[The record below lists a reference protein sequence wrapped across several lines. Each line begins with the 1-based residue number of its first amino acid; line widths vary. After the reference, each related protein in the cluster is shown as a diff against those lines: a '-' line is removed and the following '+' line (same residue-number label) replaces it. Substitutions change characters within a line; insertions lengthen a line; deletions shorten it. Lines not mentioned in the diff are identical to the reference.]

1 MDFKCCIAW
10 KYFTKIVIIERIV
23 STVFDSM
30 LVLHEIQN
38 IVWDKANKRS
48 AKFKFVHQIKW
59 HISYSN
65 VTLSADR
72 MEKS

>member
-38 IVWDKANKRS
+38 IVWDKANKHTS
-48 AKFKFVHQIKW
+48 
-59 HISYSN
+59 
-65 VTLSADR
+65 TLI
-72 MEKS
+72 